1 MLQPLRHRR
10 AAASAAVAA
19 ALLLLPTAA
28 LGADA
33 GPADEPAARISFVE
47 PGAEEVRVL
56 LSVPAEAQVDPA
68 SVQVSLDG
76 EELAT
81 TAAPTGDTSSI
92 RRTTVLAIDTSR
104 SMRGARFREAKEAAA
119 AFLRTAPDDV
129 EVGIVSF
136 AADVTVAHPPSL
148 DREAALAV
156 LDDLTLSLQTR
167 LHDGI
172 LESVSAAGEEGQRSV
187 LVLSDGRD
195 TSDTPLE
202 EVLAGVEESEV
213 TVDVV
218 ALEQGPAALAALTQ
232 LTEPGDGQVLD
243 AATPEALTAFF
254 AAASEALAAQLEI
267 TAALPDDAAAEGSL
281 EVTALGA
288 DGSLA
293 ATAFARVRTAA
304 TGETGDAD
312 AAPALRAA
320 PGGSAVPLPVAI
332 GGLVAVAVALAFL
345 LFQGLARSGSGKR
358 PASVEDQISA
368 YGAEGTATARGS
380 AHGAFDGGGAGG
392 GLTADS
398 VITQA
403 KDATTQALAGHKTLE
418 ARIAARL
425 EGASSS
431 LKPAEWVLL
440 QATIAV
446 IAAAL
451 GLLLGSGNPVLMV
464 VFGLFGVVGPWVYL
478 GMKGAKRRKAF
489 DAGLADTLQLM
500 AGSLQ
505 AGLSLMQSVDTIV
518 REGSEPISG
527 EFRRVLAETRLGVNL
542 EDALDE
548 VSTRMQSV
556 DFAWV
561 VMAIRIQREVGGN
574 LAELLL
580 TVAATL
586 REREY
591 LRRHVSALSAEG
603 RLSGWV
609 LGGLPPI
616 FLVYLLLVRRDYVM
630 PIFTDPRGWVML
642 AGAALLLAVGSFWMA
657 KVAKVDI

>member
-1 MLQPLRHRR
+1 MLRPLRSR
-10 AAASAAVAA
+10 AAGAALVAA
-19 ALLLLPTAA
+19 AAVLAPGAA
-28 LGADA
+28 LGLDAGGADA
-33 GPADEPAARISFVE
+33 PAARIAFVE
-47 PGAEEVRVL
+47 PGAAEVRIL
-56 LSVPAEAQVDPA
+56 LSVPADAQVDPA
-68 SVQVSLDG
+68 SVQVTLDG
-76 EELAT
+76 EALPSTAT
-81 TAAPTGDTSSI
+81 TTDDGPSI

-104 SMRGARFREAKEAAA
+104 SMRGARFREAKSAAA

-129 EVGIVSF
+129 RVGIVSF
-136 AADVTVAHPPSL
+136 AADVTVAQPPTL

-172 LESVSAAGEEGQRSV
+172 VESVSAAGDEGQRSV

-195 TSDTPLE
+195 TSETPLD
-202 EVLAGVEESEV
+202 EVLTAVEESGV

-218 ALEQGPAALAALTQ
+218 ALEQGPAALAALTR

-254 AAASEALAAQLEI
+254 AAASEALAAQLEV
-267 TAALPDDAAAEGSL
+267 TATLPDEGATEGTL

-288 DGSLA
+288 DGPLSA
-293 ATAFARVRTAA
+293 AVFARVRTTATEEAA
-304 TGETGDAD
+304 GAD
-312 AAPALRAA
+312 AAPALQAA
-320 PGGSAVPLPVAI
+320 PSGLAIPLPVVI
-332 GGLVAVAVALAFL
+332 GALVALAVALAFL
-345 LFQGLARSGSGKR
+345 LFQGLTRSSRSAR
-358 PASVEDQISA
+358 PASVEDQIGA
-368 YGAEGTATARGS
+368 YGAQGTAATGGPAP
-380 AHGAFDGGGAGG
+380 AFEGGAGG
-392 GLTADS
+392 LRTADS

-403 KDATTQALAGHKTLE
+403 KDATAQALSGHKTLE

-440 QATIAV
+440 QAMIAV
-446 IAAAL
+446 VAAAL
-451 GLLLGSGNPVLMV
+451 GLLLSSGNPALMV
-464 VFGLFGVVGPWVYL
+464 LFGVVGAVVPWVYL
-478 GMKGAKRRKAF
+478 GRKGSKRRKAF
-489 DAGLADTLQLM
+489 DAGLADTLQLI

-518 REGSEPISG
+518 REGHEPISG

-542 EDALDE
+542 EEALDE
-548 VSTRMQSV
+548 VATRMKSV

-561 VMAIRIQREVGGN
+561 VMAVRIQREVGGN

-609 LGGLPPI
+609 LGSLPPV
-616 FLVYLLLVRRDYVM
+616 FLGFLLLFRREYVM
-630 PIFTDPRGWVML
+630 PIFIDPRGWVIL
-642 AGAALLLAVGSFWMA
+642 AAAALLLTVGAFWMA
-657 KVAKVDI
+657 KTAKVDI